1 MPSFRY
7 QALASDGAIQNGS
20 IVAPD
25 RATAMRL
32 IQQKG
37 ETPLDLA
44 MSEADA
50 AAESGRPAARLS

>member
-50 AAESGRPAARLS
+50 AAE

>member
-7 QALASDGAIQNGS
+7 QALASDGAMQNGT
-20 IVAPD
+20 IVAAD

-44 MSEADA
+44 MSDTDA
-50 AAESGRPAARLS
+50 VGGITKARPTI